1 MSLSVESALESFDF
15 LEQDVADETEST
27 PRSTAS
33 GGSECHDTGYNS
45 TDDYNKDF
53 GVEGGADASYIVDFF
68 TSNKTVDNLVSST
81 EENRLDK
88 IDEYR
93 PSKEFEEENDR
104 SSYIN
109 DQDNA
114 DIDSSNDSPNCI
126 TDIFSSL
133 PSTKSME
140 SSASEDD
147 AVKFKEETINEVPS
161 NTSSPRKR
169 IEAGELIQESPQ
181 HSSYKTRSSRATSP
195 NLSSSYAPEATVG
208 NKVLDKVGK
217 TAKLDKEAKNLVE
230 KQTRLCCFFSLKVR
244 VAKMT
249 ITWTC
254 IIKLNFAGS
263 TMVSLWCGRT
273 GVQSR
278 DYQNFLDAWITKFSY
293 PCFLRCNILTGHFSF
308 TCLVGH
314 PLPFAIL

>member
-81 EENRLDK
+81 EDNRLDK

-93 PSKEFEEENDR
+93 SSKEFEEENDH

-109 DQDNA
+109 
-114 DIDSSNDSPNCI
+114 SSNDSPNCI

-133 PSTKSME
+133 PSSKSME
-140 SSASEDD
+140 RSASEDD
-147 AVKFKEETINEVPS
+147 AVKFKEETIKEVSS

-217 TAKLDKEAKNLVE
+217 TAKLE
-230 KQTRLCCFFSLKVR
+230 
-244 VAKMT
+244 
-249 ITWTC
+249 
-254 IIKLNFAGS
+254 
-263 TMVSLWCGRT
+263 
-273 GVQSR
+273 
-278 DYQNFLDAWITKFSY
+278 
-293 PCFLRCNILTGHFSF
+293 
-308 TCLVGH
+308 
-314 PLPFAIL
+314 